1 MKASKPD
8 PLKTAFNLLSY
19 RPRSVHEMRLKLESK
34 GFGAQELSSIIEHLI
49 KVDYLNDEN
58 FAALLVESRTQNK
71 LWGRRKIASELKR
84 RGLSSAV
91 IDGSLKMIDTRAE
104 AETAGNALKKW
115 SRRTG
120 LSAPLDTKG
129 VQKAYRHLMARGFST
144 SIIMPL
150 LRSMEDEGADYH
162 G

>member
-1 MKASKPD
+1 
-8 PLKTAFNLLSY
+8 
-19 RPRSVHEMRLKLESK
+19 MRLKLEAK
-34 GFGAQELSSIIEHLI
+34 GFEEVSSTIERL
-49 KVDYLNDEN
+49 VRADYLNDEK
-58 FAALLVESRTQNK
+58 FATLLVESRVRSK

-104 AETAGNALKKW
+104 AETAGNALKRW

-120 LSAPLDTKG
+120 LSAPLDKKG
-129 VQKAYRHLMARGFST
+129 VQKAYRHLKARGFST